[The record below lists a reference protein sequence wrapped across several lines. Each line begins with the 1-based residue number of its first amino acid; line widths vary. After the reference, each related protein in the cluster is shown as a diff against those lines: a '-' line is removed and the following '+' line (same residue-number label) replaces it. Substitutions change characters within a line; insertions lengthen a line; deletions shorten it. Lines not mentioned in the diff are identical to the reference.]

1 MAVEPRSAP
10 SGAEVRRAAFASA
23 VGNTIELYDFLIYG
37 TAAAVVF
44 NKLFF
49 AASDPWVGV
58 LLAFATFGAGFL
70 ARPLGAAVIGH
81 YGDRLGRKLMLVI
94 TLSVTG
100 VCTAAIG
107 LLPTYEQVGVWAP
120 LALVVLRVVQGFFL
134 GGEQGGAVLM
144 AVEHAPPNRHGW
156 YGGWTFIGSPTGLFL
171 ATGAFSAATAI
182 SGDQFLTWGWRVP
195 FLLSLVLV
203 GVGLYV
209 RLRLAESP
217 EFARIRE
224 HGQRARLPIT
234 DAFATSW
241 RQILLSAGVNL
252 GFNTFI
258 FILATFLLSYG
269 IEALGVSRELM
280 LTGSLAG
287 SAAQIIGIL
296 VFAHLSDVL
305 GRTRVM
311 LGGGIFLAL
320 YAFPMF
326 WLLDTRSPALIVLA
340 MVLGYAGSAAVF
352 GPMAAFC
359 AELFDT
365 RVRYT
370 GVSLGYQ
377 SGSVL
382 GGGLSPFV
390 ATALLGA
397 AGGASWPI
405 AAYLVVGSLVTVVCL
420 ALTGDPR
427 RFARESGSA
436 ERSAEQGGRPG

>member
-1 MAVEPRSAP
+1 MATTPLAP
-10 SGAEVRRAAFASA
+10 DRTAVRKAAFASA

-44 NKLFF
+44 NHLFF
-49 AASDPWVGV
+49 PAGDPWVGA
-58 LLAFATFGAGFL
+58 LLAFATFGAGFF

-81 YGDRLGRKLMLVI
+81 FGDLVGRKRMLVI

-100 VCTAAIG
+100 ACTAAIG
-107 LLPTYEQVGVWAP
+107 VLPTYQEVGVWAP
-120 LALVVLRVVQGFFL
+120 LMLVALRLVQGFFL

-144 AVEHAPPNRHGW
+144 AVEHAPPHRHGW
-156 YGGWTFIGSPTGLFL
+156 YGGWTFLGSPAGMFL
-171 ATGAFSAATAI
+171 ATGVFAAAGAV
-182 SGDQFLTWGWRVP
+182 SGDQFLVWGWRIP

-224 HGQRARLPIT
+224 RGERARAPVAEVFT
-234 DAFATSW
+234 GAW
-241 RQILLSAGVNL
+241 RQVLLAAGVNL

-258 FILATFLLSYG
+258 FILTTFLLTYG
-269 IEALGVSRELM
+269 TEALGAPRDLM
-280 LTGSLAG
+280 LLGSLCG
-287 SAAQIIGIL
+287 SAAQIAGIL
-296 VFAHLSDVL
+296 LFAYLSDRL

-320 YAFPMF
+320 YALPMF
-326 WLLDTRSPALIVLA
+326 LLLDTAEPALIVLA
-340 MVLGYAGSAAVF
+340 MCLGYAGSAAVF

-359 AELFDT
+359 AELFPT

-390 ATALLGA
+390 ATALLGL

-405 AAYLVVGSLVTVVCL
+405 AAYLVGGALVTVVCL
-420 ALTGDPR
+420 VITGDPR
-427 RFARESGSA
+427 RWARE
-436 ERSAEQGGRPG
+436 

>member
-1 MAVEPRSAP
+1 MAAEPGGTPPRES
-10 SGAEVRRAAFASA
+10 VRKAAFASA

-49 AASDPWVGV
+49 PASDPWVAG
-58 LLAFATFGAGFL
+58 LLAFATFGAGFF

-81 YGDRLGRKLMLVI
+81 FGDRVGRRLMLVI
-94 TLSVTG
+94 TLGVTG
-100 VCTAAIG
+100 ACTAAIG
-107 LLPTYEQVGVWAP
+107 LLPTYGQVGVWAP
-120 LALVVLRVVQGFFL
+120 LMLVVLRVVQGFFL

-156 YGGWTFIGSPTGLFL
+156 YGGWTFIGSPAGLFL
-171 ATGAFSAATAI
+171 ATGVFAGATAI
-182 SGDQFLTWGWRVP
+182 SGDQFLVWGWRIP

-217 EFARIRE
+217 EFSRIRE
-224 HGQRARLPIT
+224 HGRRSRLPVAE
-234 DAFATSW
+234 AFAGSW
-241 RQILLSAGVNL
+241 RQILLSAGVNF
-252 GFNTFI
+252 GFNMFI
-258 FILATFLLSYG
+258 FVLATFLLSYG
-269 IEALGVSRELM
+269 TQQLGVSRGLM
-280 LTGSLAG
+280 LAGSLAG
-287 SAAQIIGIL
+287 SAAQIAGIL
-296 VFAHLSDVL
+296 LFAHLSDRL

-311 LGGGIFLAL
+311 LGGGIFLAV

-326 WLLDTRSPALIVLA
+326 WLLDTGRPTLIVFA

-365 RVRYT
+365 KVRYT
-370 GVSLGYQ
+370 GVSLCYQ

-382 GGGLSPFV
+382 GGGLSPFI

-405 AAYLVVGSLVTVVCL
+405 ALYLVGGALVTVGCL
-420 ALTGDPR
+420 FATGDPR
-427 RFARESGSA
+427 RFVREPAA
-436 ERSAEQGGRPG
+436 EPVSPG

>member
-1 MAVEPRSAP
+1 MATVPAGPDSAT
-10 SGAEVRRAAFASA
+10 VRKAAFASA

-49 AASDPWVGV
+49 PAGDPWVGA

-70 ARPLGAAVIGH
+70 ARPLGAGVIGH
-81 YGDRLGRKLMLVI
+81 FGDVVGRKRMLVI

-107 LLPTYEQVGVWAP
+107 LLPTYQQVGIWAP
-120 LALVVLRVVQGFFL
+120 VLLVVLRLVQGFFL

-144 AVEHAPPNRHGW
+144 AVEHAPPHRHGW
-156 YGGWTFIGSPTGLFL
+156 YGGWTFLGSPSGMFL
-171 ATGAFSAATAI
+171 ATGAFAGATAI
-182 SGDQFLTWGWRVP
+182 SGDAFLTWGWRVP
-195 FLLSLVLV
+195 FLASLVLV

-217 EFARIRE
+217 EFAKIRQRGE
-224 HGQRARLPIT
+224 RARLPVAE
-234 DAFATSW
+234 AFSRSW

-258 FILATFLLSYG
+258 FILTTFLLTYG
-269 IEALGVSRELM
+269 TEKLGVTRGVM
-280 LTGSLAG
+280 LLGSLCG
-287 SAAQIIGIL
+287 SAAQIAGIL
-296 VFAHLSDVL
+296 LFSYLSDRI

-311 LGGGIFLAL
+311 LGGGIFLTL

-326 WLLDTRSPALIVLA
+326 WLLDTASPALIVLA
-340 MVLGYAGSAAVF
+340 MTLGYAGSAAVF

-359 AELFDT
+359 AELFAT
-365 RVRYT
+365 KVRYT

-382 GGGLSPFV
+382 GGGLSPVV
-390 ATALLGA
+390 ATALLTA
-397 AGGASWPI
+397 SGGASWPI
-405 AAYLVVGSLVTVVCL
+405 AAYLVVGALITVVCL
-420 ALTGDPR
+420 AVTGEPTR
-427 RFARESGSA
+427 WARADETEPA
-436 ERSAEQGGRPG
+436 TT